1 MKCFLV
7 YLSGEQ
13 ERDGLMAKKDVKM
26 LENLALL
33 SQVAFIMITPIFL
46 MVLFGRFLENRFDTG
61 GILLLLSIALGT
73 GAAFMNLYKL
83 AIHKSKDGEDK

>member
-1 MKCFLV
+1 
-7 YLSGEQ
+7 
-13 ERDGLMAKKDVKM
+13 MAKKDVKM

-33 SQVAFIMITPIFL
+33 SQVAFMMITPIL
-46 MVLFGRFLENRFDTG
+46 LSVLLGKFLEDRFDTG
-61 GILLLLSIALGT
+61 GILLLISILLGT